1 MVWASRVGVRCRCF
15 PVVRFGGWVL
25 HAEGVLGVGVAQ
37 PLSDLSGWPPV
48 GAQAVDVSDGY
59 ERLAGW
65 GYEYGPAFR
74 GLRALWRRGG

>member
-1 MVWASRVGVRCRCF
+1 MA
-15 PVVRFGGWVL
+15 GWVL
-25 HAEGVLGVGVAQ
+25 HAEGVLGGGVAQ

-74 GLRALWRRGG
+74 GLRALWRRG